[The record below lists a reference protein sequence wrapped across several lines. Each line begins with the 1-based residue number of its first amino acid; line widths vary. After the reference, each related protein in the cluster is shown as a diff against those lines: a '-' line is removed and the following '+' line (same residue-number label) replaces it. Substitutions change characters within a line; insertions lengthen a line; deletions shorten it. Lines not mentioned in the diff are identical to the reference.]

1 MSLHSTRI
9 LDGLRASYWFVPSCM
24 VALAVGLAILMPWLD
39 SRHAVDLSGPLGW
52 IGQTQTDGA
61 RTVLGAIAGSIIG
74 VAGTT
79 FSITMV
85 AVSFASSNFGPRLV
99 SNFMRDRGNQ
109 VTLGTFIATFVY
121 CLLVLRRVH
130 GSAADGAE
138 ASYEAF
144 VPHLS
149 VMFALALALASVG
162 VLIYFIHHVPETIDV
177 DRLVAS
183 IGRDLRRAVAAPFP
197 RPEELRPDSEDD
209 AQDGTTHGTT
219 HGAPGG
225 TGHGPVLPWDERVAG
240 RTLARVTPEATGY
253 VQTLELGRLVRLA
266 AEHDLLV
273 RVRYRPG
280 HFVTDSDAMLDVAS
294 DAAPDDDLLGEL
306 RDCFALGRRR
316 TAQQN
321 EVFLAEQLVEVIG
334 RALSPGT
341 NDPFTAIACF
351 DWLKGALVE
360 LAENDPGERPPPHGP
375 VELERIGFERFVEV
389 IFDQTRQYVCSDRN
403 VALHVLA
410 VLVEVGVVAPRAEHR
425 AAIVRR
431 MDELLAASREAM
443 AGPVGADDVAAR
455 HAEGVRLLGD
465 PDALERAR
473 RDHGRFRGRG

>member
-1 MSLHSTRI
+1 MSLHPTRI

-24 VALAVGLAILMPWLD
+24 VVLAAGLAILMPWLD

-109 VTLGTFIATFVY
+109 VTLGTFISTFVY

-130 GSAADGAE
+130 GAAADGAD
-138 ASYEAF
+138 ASYDAF

-149 VMFALALALASVG
+149 VILALALALASVG

-177 DRLVAS
+177 DRLVAG
-183 IGRDLRRAVAAPFP
+183 IGRDLKSAVAAPFP
-197 RPEELRPDSEDD
+197 RPEELRPDSKDD
-209 AQDGTTHGTT
+209 AEDGTTNGVPD
-219 HGAPGG
+219 GAR
-225 TGHGPVLPWDERVAG
+225 HGPVPPWDERVAG
-240 RTLARVTPEATGY
+240 RTLTRVTPEATGY
-253 VQTLELGRLVRLA
+253 VQTLELDHLVRLA

-294 DAAPDDDLLGEL
+294 DAAPDDELLDEL

-321 EVFLAEQLVEVIG
+321 EVFLVEQLVEVIG

-341 NDPFTAIACF
+341 DDPFTAIACF

-360 LAENDPGERPPPHGP
+360 LAENDPWERPSPRGP

-403 VALHVLA
+403 VALHALA
-410 VLVEVGVVAPRAEHR
+410 VLVEVGVVATRAEHR
-425 AAIVRR
+425 AALVRR

-455 HAEGVRLLGD
+455 HAEGVRLLSD
-465 PDALERAR
+465 PEALERAR
-473 RDHGRFRGRG
+473 RDHGRFAGRG